1 MYIYSLYLYSLLL
14 SINYSSKQTC
24 RQMAPTFKKNILI
37 LTIILTT
44 FSILTRQGACTD
56 NFSNWLEDLRQEA
69 RAKGIS
75 EATLHEAL
83 DNLQP
88 IPRVIELD
96 RRQPEFTQTFWRY
109 LDARVTEDRI
119 ERGRMFLEIHAELL
133 DSIERDYGV
142 QPRFL
147 VAFWGLETNFGD
159 YLGSFPV
166 IGSLATLA
174 HDPRRSDFFRAE
186 LLAALTIIDDG
197 HISVNEMIG
206 SWAGAMGQPQFMP
219 STFVRFAVDA
229 DGDGRRDIWH
239 SLPDVFASAAN
250 FLSKS
255 GWQRDTTWGREIK
268 LPPDFPLEL
277 TGLEV
282 EKSLAAWQVLGI
294 RKINGDD
301 LPRLNI
307 KGSIILPA
315 GHAGPAFLV
324 YNNYHITLQ
333 WNRSD
338 LYAIAVG
345 HLADRMAGKPP
356 LATVRPASEERLSRN
371 QVEKIQELL
380 TAQGFDPGPIDGVIG
395 SQTRQA
401 IKEFQRTAKLP
412 ADGHPT
418 PELLEMLG
426 KK

>member
-1 MYIYSLYLYSLLL
+1 MAGRHARQFPPLCILLFILLFFPAAVLGSTDFSSWL
-14 SINYSSKQTC
+14 S
-24 RQMAPTFKKNILI
+24 
-37 LTIILTT
+37 
-44 FSILTRQGACTD
+44 
-56 NFSNWLEDLRQEA
+56 ELRTEA
-69 RAKGIS
+69 HAKGIS
-75 EATLHEAL
+75 DETLDKAFNGL
-83 DNLQP
+83 RP

-109 LDARVTEDRI
+109 LDARVTEGRIKRGRQLLAEHKDLLDRI
-119 ERGRMFLEIHAELL
+119 ERR
-133 DSIERDYGV
+133 YGV

-174 HDPRRSDFFRAE
+174 HDPRRSDFFRSQ
-186 LLAALTIIDDG
+186 LLAALTILDEG
-197 HISVNEMIG
+197 HITVESMFG

-219 STFVRFAVDA
+219 STFVRFAVDE
-229 DGDGRRDIWH
+229 DGDNRRDIWH
-239 SLPDVFASAAN
+239 SLPDVFGSAAN

-255 GWQRDTTWGREIK
+255 GWQGDKTWGREVR
-268 LPPDFPLEL
+268 LPEGFDLDL
-277 TGLEV
+277 TDLHI
-282 EKSLAAWQVLGI
+282 EKTLTAWQVLGI
-294 RKINGDD
+294 HKIDGGA
-301 LPRLNI
+301 LPRVDI
-307 KGSIILPA
+307 KASVVLPA

-324 YNNYHITLQ
+324 YKNYRTIMV

-345 HLADRMAGKPP
+345 HLADRLVGKDPLQTARP
-356 LATVRPASEERLSRN
+356 LAEHPLSRS
-371 QVEKIQELL
+371 QIEKLQELL
-380 TAQGFDPGPIDGVIG
+380 VDRGYDPGPVDGVLG

-412 ADGHPT
+412 ADGYPT
-418 PELLEMLG
+418 LELLEVLG

>member
-1 MYIYSLYLYSLLL
+1 MFAVIITTL
-14 SINYSSKQTC
+14 SV
-24 RQMAPTFKKNILI
+24 
-37 LTIILTT
+37 LTLPGQCSED
-44 FSILTRQGACTD
+44 FL
-56 NFSNWLEDLRQEA
+56 NWLEGLRQEA
-69 RAKGIS
+69 RSKGIS
-75 EATLHEAL
+75 DATLHEAL

-96 RRQPEFTQTFWRY
+96 RRQPEFTQTFWGY
-109 LDARVTEDRI
+109 LDARVTEKRI
-119 ERGRMFLEIHAELL
+119 ERGRMLLELHAELL
-133 DSIERDYGV
+133 ENIERQYGV

-174 HDPRRSDFFRAE
+174 HDPRRSDFFRSE
-186 LLAALTIIDDG
+186 LLAALSIVDGG
-197 HISVNEMIG
+197 HISTSDMMG

-229 DGDGRRDIWH
+229 DGDGRQDIWY

-255 GWQRDTTWGREIK
+255 GWQRDKTWGREVR
-268 LPPDFPLEL
+268 LPPSFNLEL

-282 EKSLAAWQVLGI
+282 EKTLAAWQILGV

-301 LPRLNI
+301 LPRVNM
-307 KGSIILPA
+307 KGSLVLPA
-315 GHAGPAFLV
+315 GYTGPAFLV
-324 YNNYHITLQ
+324 YDNYRTILQ

-345 HLADRMAGKPP
+345 HLADRLEGKGPFET
-356 LATVRPASEERLSRN
+356 ARPVSEQQLSRN

-380 TAQGFDPGPIDGVIG
+380 AAQGFDPGPVDGVIG

-412 ADGHPT
+412 ADGYPT
-418 PELLEMLG
+418 PELLEVLG
-426 KK
+426 KE

>member
-1 MYIYSLYLYSLLL
+1 
-14 SINYSSKQTC
+14 
-24 RQMAPTFKKNILI
+24 MAHTFRKNILI
-37 LTIILTT
+37 LTVIITT
-44 FSILTRQGACTD
+44 LFISAGQSAYAEDFS
-56 NFSNWLEDLRQEA
+56 SWLEDFRQEA
-69 RAKGIS
+69 RTKGIS
-75 EATLHEAL
+75 EATLHTAL
-83 DNLQP
+83 DDLQP

-96 RRQPEFTQTFWRY
+96 RKQPEFTQTFWRY
-109 LDARVTEDRI
+109 LDARVTEDRV
-119 ERGRMFLEIHAELL
+119 ERGRMLRELHAELL
-133 DSIERDYGV
+133 DSIARKYGV

-166 IGSLATLA
+166 VGSLATLA
-174 HDPRRSDFFRAE
+174 HDPRRSDFFRTE
-186 LLAALTIIDDG
+186 LLAALSIIDEG
-197 HISVNEMIG
+197 HIPVNEMVG

-219 STFVRFAVDA
+219 STFVRFAVDG

-255 GWQRDTTWGREIK
+255 GWQGDRNWGREVK
-268 LPPDFPLEL
+268 LPPDFALEL
-277 TGLEV
+277 AGLEV
-282 EKSLAAWQVLGI
+282 EKSLAAWQVLGV
-294 RKINGDD
+294 RKINGAD
-301 LPRLNI
+301 LPRVNI
-307 KGSIILPA
+307 KASVVLPA

-324 YNNYHITLQ
+324 YNNYRTTLQ

-345 HLADRMAGKPP
+345 HLADRIAGREA
-356 LATVRPASEERLSRN
+356 LATSRPASEQRLSRN

-380 TAQGFDPGPIDGVIG
+380 TAQGFDPGPIDGVVG

-401 IKEFQRTAKLP
+401 IKEFQRMAKLP

-418 PELLEMLG
+418 PELLEELG
-426 KK
+426 KNE

>member
-1 MYIYSLYLYSLLL
+1 MV
-14 SINYSSKQTC
+14 QTC
-24 RQMAPTFKKNILI
+24 KK
-37 LTIILTT
+37 IILFCTVT
-44 FSILTRQGACTD
+44 ITVLFTLPRPGTCSEDFS
-56 NFSNWLEDLRQEA
+56 SWLEGVRQEA

-75 EATLHEAL
+75 EVTLHEAF
-83 DNLQP
+83 DGLQP

-109 LDARVTEDRI
+109 LDARVTEGRV
-119 ERGRMFLEIHAELL
+119 ERGRMLLELHAELL
-133 DSIERDYGV
+133 AGIEKQYGV

-159 YLGSFPV
+159 YLGSFSV

-174 HDPRRSDFFRAE
+174 HDPRRSEFFRSE
-186 LLAALTIIDDG
+186 LLAALSIIDG
-197 HISVNEMIG
+197 RHISASEMFG

-229 DGDGRRDIWH
+229 DGDRKRDIWH

-250 FLSKS
+250 FLAES
-255 GWQRDTTWGREIK
+255 GWQGDKTWGREVR
-268 LPPDFPLEL
+268 LPPGFNLEL
-277 TGLEV
+277 IGLEV
-282 EKSLAAWQVLGI
+282 KKTLAAWQILGV
-294 RKINGDD
+294 RKGNGNN
-301 LPRLNI
+301 LPRVHM
-307 KGSIILPA
+307 KGSLILPA
-315 GHAGPAFLV
+315 GHTGPAFLV
-324 YNNYHITLQ
+324 YNNYRTTLQ

-345 HLADRMAGKPP
+345 HLADRIAGKGP
-356 LATVRPASEERLSRN
+356 LVATRPASEQRLSRT

-380 TAQGFDPGPIDGVIG
+380 RAQDFDPGPVDGVIG

-418 PELLEMLG
+418 PELLEILE
-426 KK
+426 KNE

>member
-1 MYIYSLYLYSLLL
+1 MV
-14 SINYSSKQTC
+14 QTC
-24 RQMAPTFKKNILI
+24 KK
-37 LTIILTT
+37 IILFCTVT
-44 FSILTRQGACTD
+44 ITVLFTLPRPGTCSEDFS
-56 NFSNWLEDLRQEA
+56 SWLEGVRQEA

-75 EATLHEAL
+75 EVTLHEAF
-83 DNLQP
+83 DGLQP

-109 LDARVTEDRI
+109 LDARVTEGRV
-119 ERGRMFLEIHAELL
+119 ERGRMLLELHAELL
-133 DSIERDYGV
+133 AGIEKQYGV

-159 YLGSFPV
+159 YLGSFSV

-174 HDPRRSDFFRAE
+174 HDPRRSEFFRSE
-186 LLAALTIIDDG
+186 LLAALSIIDG
-197 HISVNEMIG
+197 RHISASEMFG

-229 DGDGRRDIWH
+229 DGDRKRDIWH

-250 FLSKS
+250 FLAES
-255 GWQRDTTWGREIK
+255 GWQGDKTWGREVR
-268 LPPDFPLEL
+268 LPPGFNLEL
-277 TGLEV
+277 IGLEV
-282 EKSLAAWQVLGI
+282 KKTLAAWQILGV
-294 RKINGDD
+294 RKGNGNN
-301 LPRLNI
+301 LPRVHM
-307 KGSIILPA
+307 KGSLILPA
-315 GHAGPAFLV
+315 GHTGPAFLV
-324 YNNYHITLQ
+324 YNNYRTTLQ

-345 HLADRMAGKPP
+345 HLADRIAGKGP
-356 LATVRPASEERLSRN
+356 LVATRPASEQRLSHT

-380 TAQGFDPGPIDGVIG
+380 RAQDFDPGPVDGVIG

-418 PELLEMLG
+418 PELLEILE
-426 KK
+426 KNE

>member
-1 MYIYSLYLYSLLL
+1 
-14 SINYSSKQTC
+14 
-24 RQMAPTFKKNILI
+24 MAHTLRKNILI
-37 LTIILTT
+37 LTVILTT
-44 FSILTRQGACTD
+44 FFISDGQSAYAED
-56 NFSNWLEDLRQEA
+56 FSSWLEDFRQEA
-69 RAKGIS
+69 RTKGIS
-75 EATLHEAL
+75 EATLHAAL
-83 DNLQP
+83 DDLQP

-96 RRQPEFTQTFWRY
+96 RKQPEFTQTFWRY
-109 LDARVTEDRI
+109 LDARVTEDRV
-119 ERGRMFLEIHAELL
+119 ERGRMLRELHTELL
-133 DSIERDYGV
+133 DSIAREYGV

-174 HDPRRSDFFRAE
+174 YDPRRSDFFRTE
-186 LLAALTIIDDG
+186 LLAALSIIDAG
-197 HISVNEMIG
+197 HISVSEMVG

-219 STFVRFAVDA
+219 STFVRFAVDG

-239 SLPDVFASAAN
+239 NLPDVFASAAN

-255 GWQRDTTWGREIK
+255 GWQGERNWGREVK
-268 LPPDFPLEL
+268 LPPDFALEL
-277 TGLEV
+277 AGLEV
-282 EKSLAAWQVLGI
+282 EKSLVAWQVLGV

-301 LPRLNI
+301 LPRVNI
-307 KGSIILPA
+307 KASVVLPA

-324 YNNYHITLQ
+324 YNNYRTTLQ

-345 HLADRMAGKPP
+345 HLADRIAGKEA
-356 LATVRPASEERLSRN
+356 LATARPVSEQRLSRN

-380 TAQGFDPGPIDGVIG
+380 TAQGFDPGPIDGVVG

-401 IKEFQRTAKLP
+401 IKEFQRMAKLP

-418 PELLEMLG
+418 PELLEELG
-426 KK
+426 KNE

>member
-1 MYIYSLYLYSLLL
+1 MSL
-14 SINYSSKQTC
+14 IC
-24 RQMAPTFKKNILI
+24 KKTILI
-37 LTIILTT
+37 LTVIVTILFT
-44 FSILTRQGACTD
+44 LAQQGGGSEDFTG
-56 NFSNWLEDLRQEA
+56 WLENLRQEA
-69 RAKGIS
+69 RTKGIS
-75 EATLHEAL
+75 DATLHEAL
-83 DNLQP
+83 DGLQP

-96 RRQPEFTQTFWRY
+96 RKQPEFTQTFWRY
-109 LDARVTEDRI
+109 LDARVTEGRV
-119 ERGRMFLEIHAELL
+119 ERGRMLLELHAELF
-133 DSIERDYGV
+133 DSIEKQYGV

-174 HDPRRSDFFRAE
+174 YDPRRSDFFRSE
-186 LLAALTIIDDG
+186 LFAALSIIDDG
-197 HISVNEMIG
+197 HISAAEMVG

-250 FLSKS
+250 FLSES
-255 GWQRDTTWGREIK
+255 GWQGDKTWGREVR
-268 LPPDFPLEL
+268 LPADFDLEL
-277 TGLEV
+277 TGLGV
-282 EKSLAAWQVLGI
+282 EKTLAAWQVLGV

-301 LPRLNI
+301 LPRVNM
-307 KGSIILPA
+307 KGSLIMPA
-315 GHAGPAFLV
+315 GHSGPAFLV
-324 YNNYHITLQ
+324 YNNYRTTLQ

-345 HLADRMAGKPP
+345 HLADRIAGMPP
-356 LATVRPASEERLSRN
+356 LATTRPASEQRLSRV

-380 TAQGFDPGPIDGVIG
+380 ASQGFDPGPVDGVVG

-401 IKEFQRTAKLP
+401 IKDFQRTAKLP

-418 PELLEMLG
+418 PELLEVLG
-426 KK
+426 KE

>member
-1 MYIYSLYLYSLLL
+1 
-14 SINYSSKQTC
+14 
-24 RQMAPTFKKNILI
+24 MAHTLRKNILI
-37 LTIILTT
+37 LTVILTT
-44 FSILTRQGACTD
+44 FFISDGQSAYAED
-56 NFSNWLEDLRQEA
+56 FSSWLEDFRQEA
-69 RAKGIS
+69 RTKGIS
-75 EATLHEAL
+75 EATLHAAL
-83 DNLQP
+83 DDLQP

-96 RRQPEFTQTFWRY
+96 RKQPEFTQTFWRY
-109 LDARVTEDRI
+109 LDARVTEDRV
-119 ERGRMFLEIHAELL
+119 ERGRMLRELHTELL
-133 DSIERDYGV
+133 DSIAREYGV

-174 HDPRRSDFFRAE
+174 HDPRRSDFFRTE
-186 LLAALTIIDDG
+186 LLAALSIIDAG
-197 HISVNEMIG
+197 HIPVSEMVG

-219 STFVRFAVDA
+219 STFVRFAVDG

-255 GWQRDTTWGREIK
+255 GWQGDRNWGREVK
-268 LPPDFPLEL
+268 LPPDFALEL
-277 TGLEV
+277 AGLEV
-282 EKSLAAWQVLGI
+282 EKSLVAWQVLGV

-301 LPRLNI
+301 LPRVNI
-307 KGSIILPA
+307 KASVVLPA

-324 YNNYHITLQ
+324 YNNFRTTLQ

-345 HLADRMAGKPP
+345 HLADRIAGKEA
-356 LATVRPASEERLSRN
+356 LATARPVSEQRLSRN

-380 TAQGFDPGPIDGVIG
+380 TAQGFDPGPIDGVVG

-401 IKEFQRTAKLP
+401 IKEFQRMAKLP

-418 PELLEMLG
+418 PELLEELG
-426 KK
+426 KNE

>member
-1 MYIYSLYLYSLLL
+1 M
-14 SINYSSKQTC
+14 T
-24 RQMAPTFKKNILI
+24 PTLKKYMLI
-37 LTIILTT
+37 FAVIAGALFTLA
-44 FSILTRQGACTD
+44 RQGACSE
-56 NFSNWLEDLRQEA
+56 NFSEWLEGLRQEA

-75 EATLHEAL
+75 EAILHEAL
-83 DNLQP
+83 DDLHP

-96 RRQPEFTQTFWRY
+96 RRQPEFTQSFWRY
-109 LDARVTEDRI
+109 LDARVTEGRI
-119 ERGRMFLEIHAELL
+119 ERGRMLLELHAELL
-133 DSIERDYGV
+133 DSIEKQYGV

-174 HDPRRSDFFRAE
+174 YDPRRSDFFRSE
-186 LLAALTIIDDG
+186 LLAALSILDDG
-197 HISVNEMIG
+197 HITAKEMFG

-250 FLSKS
+250 FLSES
-255 GWQRDTTWGREIK
+255 GWQGDKTWGREVR
-268 LPPDFPLEL
+268 LPPGFNLEL
-277 TGLEV
+277 TGLEI
-282 EKSLAAWQVLGI
+282 EKNLAAWQILGV
-294 RKINGDD
+294 RKINGND
-301 LPRLNI
+301 LPRVNMKASL
-307 KGSIILPA
+307 ILPA

-324 YNNYHITLQ
+324 YNNYRTTLQ

-345 HLADRMAGKPP
+345 HLADRIAGKSP
-356 LATVRPASEERLSRN
+356 LATVRPASEQRLSRN
-371 QVEKIQELL
+371 QVEKMQELL
-380 TAQGFDPGPIDGVIG
+380 SAHGFDPGPIDGVIG
-395 SQTRQA
+395 SQTREA

-418 PELLEMLG
+418 PELLEVLG
-426 KK
+426 EK

>member
-1 MYIYSLYLYSLLL
+1 
-14 SINYSSKQTC
+14 
-24 RQMAPTFKKNILI
+24 MAHTLRKNILI
-37 LTIILTT
+37 LTVILTT
-44 FSILTRQGACTD
+44 FFISDGQSAYAED
-56 NFSNWLEDLRQEA
+56 FSSWLEDFRQEA
-69 RAKGIS
+69 RTKGIS
-75 EATLHEAL
+75 EATLHAAL
-83 DNLQP
+83 DDLQP

-96 RRQPEFTQTFWRY
+96 RKQPEFTQTFWRY
-109 LDARVTEDRI
+109 LDARVTEDRV
-119 ERGRMFLEIHAELL
+119 ERGRMLRELHTELL
-133 DSIERDYGV
+133 DSIAREYGV

-174 HDPRRSDFFRAE
+174 HDPRRSDFFRTE
-186 LLAALTIIDDG
+186 LLAALSIIDAG
-197 HISVNEMIG
+197 HIPVSEMVG

-219 STFVRFAVDA
+219 STFVRFAVDG

-255 GWQRDTTWGREIK
+255 GWQRERNWGREVK
-268 LPPDFPLEL
+268 LPPDFALEL
-277 TGLEV
+277 AGLEV
-282 EKSLAAWQVLGI
+282 EKSLVAWQVLGV

-301 LPRLNI
+301 LPRVNI
-307 KGSIILPA
+307 KASVVLPA

-324 YNNYHITLQ
+324 YNNFRTTLQ

-345 HLADRMAGKPP
+345 HLADRIAGKEA
-356 LATVRPASEERLSRN
+356 LATARPVSEQRLSRN

-380 TAQGFDPGPIDGVIG
+380 TAQGFDPGPIDGVVG

-401 IKEFQRTAKLP
+401 IKEFQRMAKLP

-418 PELLEMLG
+418 PELLEELG
-426 KK
+426 KNE

>member
-1 MYIYSLYLYSLLL
+1 MNKTFIRNTLIISVAVLSLL
-14 SINYSSKQTC
+14 T
-24 RQMAPTFKKNILI
+24 M
-37 LTIILTT
+37 
-44 FSILTRQGACTD
+44 TRQGKCTEG
-56 NFSNWLEDLRQEA
+56 FSYWLEGLKQEA
-69 RAKGIS
+69 RTKGIS
-75 EATLHEAL
+75 EATLHGAL

-88 IPRVIELD
+88 IPRVLELD

-109 LDARVTEDRI
+109 LDARVTAGRI
-119 ERGRMFLEIHAELL
+119 ERGRMLLEAHKDLL
-133 DSIERDYGV
+133 DDVEKHYGV

-174 HDPRRSDFFRAE
+174 HDPRRNDFFRAE
-186 LLAALTIIDDG
+186 LLAALSIIDAG
-197 HISVNEMIG
+197 HIPAQEMFG

-219 STFVRFAVDA
+219 STFVRFAVDG
-229 DGDGRRDIWH
+229 DGDGRKDIWH

-250 FLSKS
+250 FLSES
-255 GWQRDTTWGREIK
+255 GWQGDKTWGREVK
-268 LPPDFPLEL
+268 LPADFDLEL
-277 TGLEV
+277 TGFKV
-282 EKSLAAWQVLGI
+282 EKTLAAWQILGV
-294 RKINGDD
+294 RKINGNN
-301 LPRLNI
+301 LPRVNM
-307 KGSIILPA
+307 KGSLILPA
-315 GHAGPAFLV
+315 GHSGPAFLV
-324 YNNYHITLQ
+324 YNNYRTTLR

-338 LYAIAVG
+338 LYAIAIG
-345 HLADRMAGKPP
+345 HLADRISGKGA
-356 LATVRPASEERLSRN
+356 LRTTRPASEQRLSRS

-380 TAQGFDPGPIDGVIG
+380 NAHGFDPGPVDGVLG

-418 PELLEMLG
+418 PELLETLG

>member
-1 MYIYSLYLYSLLL
+1 MVQTLKKYLY
-14 SINYSSKQTC
+14 
-24 RQMAPTFKKNILI
+24 ILAV
-37 LTIILTT
+37 IITT
-44 FSILTRQGACTD
+44 LPALVLPAQGSDDFSI
-56 NFSNWLEDLRQEA
+56 WLEGLRQEA
-69 RAKGIS
+69 REKGIS
-75 EATLHEAL
+75 ETTLHAAL

-96 RRQPEFTQTFWRY
+96 RRQPEFTQTFWAY

-119 ERGRMFLEIHAELL
+119 ERGRMLLELHAELL
-133 DSIERDYGV
+133 ESIERQYGV

-174 HDPRRSDFFRAE
+174 HDPRRSDFFRSE
-186 LLAALTIIDDG
+186 LLAALSIIDDG
-197 HISVNEMIG
+197 HISASEMIG

-229 DGDGRRDIWH
+229 DGDGRRDIWYN
-239 SLPDVFASAAN
+239 LPDVFASAAN
-250 FLSKS
+250 FLSES
-255 GWQRDTTWGREIK
+255 GWQGDKTWGREVR
-268 LPPDFPLEL
+268 LPPAFNLEL

-282 EKSLAAWQVLGI
+282 EKTLAAWQILGV
-294 RKINGDD
+294 RKITGDD
-301 LPRLNI
+301 LPALNM
-307 KGSIILPA
+307 KGSLVLPA

-324 YNNYHITLQ
+324 YNNYRTILQ

-345 HLADRMAGKPP
+345 HLADRIAGKGR
-356 LATVRPASEERLSRN
+356 LVTTRPVSEQQLSRI

-380 TAQGFDPGPIDGVIG
+380 AAQGFDPGPVDGVVG

-418 PELLEMLG
+418 PELLEALG